1 MARNPAK
8 SSGLSELWARLR
20 FVLYAIIIYRIGTHI
35 PVPGI
40 DPMKLSSLF
49 DQNQGTLLGLF
60 NMFSGGALERMSIM
74 ALNVVPYITAAI
86 VMNLLEATTP
96 SLKKMFRQEGEVGRR
111 KRTNYVRLGTLGL
124 AIIQSSGFAIALSS
138 QGLASAPGNLFIVTA
153 VISFVTGTMFLVW
166 LGEQVNERGIGN
178 GISLIIFASIVSGLP
193 RAIGQSFEGARQGE
207 INLIVRLSVALL
219 AILAIAFIVWV
230 ERAQRRVS
238 VNYAKRQIGNQMAMG
253 QSSHVPLKVNM
264 SGVIP
269 AIFASSIVL
278 FPASISTWFGQSE
291 GFEWLQEISLAL
303 SPGQPLYVIV
313 FAILI
318 AYFCFFY
325 TAIQFPAKDISDNLK
340 RSGGFL
346 PGIRPGDQTEGY
358 IDSVMSRLTVWGS
371 IYMIAVCLLPQFLI
385 VSANVPFYLGGTSLL
400 IAVVVVMDF
409 MAQVQSHLLSS
420 QYESLMKKAN
430 LKNYRRE

>member
-124 AIIQSSGFAIALSS
+124 AVIQSSGFAIALSS
-138 QGLASAPGNLFIVTA
+138 QGLASAPGNMFIVTA

-207 INLIVRLSVALL
+207 INLIVLLSVALL

-313 FAILI
+313 FAVLI

-346 PGIRPGDQTEGY
+346 PGIRPGDQTESY

-430 LKNYRRE
+430 LKNYRR

>member
-207 INLIVRLSVALL
+207 INLIVLLSVALL

-253 QSSHVPLKVNM
+253 QTSHVPLKVNM

-313 FAILI
+313 FAVLI

-430 LKNYRRE
+430 LKNYRR

>member
-20 FVLYAIIIYRIGTHI
+20 FVLYAMIIYRIGTHI

-138 QGLASAPGNLFIVTA
+138 QGLASTTGNTFIVTA

-207 INLIVRLSVALL
+207 INLIVLLSVALL

-253 QSSHVPLKVNM
+253 QTSHVPLKVNM

-313 FAILI
+313 FAVLI

-430 LKNYRRE
+430 LKNYKR

>member
-138 QGLASAPGNLFIVTA
+138 QGLASAPGNMFIVTA

-207 INLIVRLSVALL
+207 INLIILLSVALL

-253 QSSHVPLKVNM
+253 QTSHVPLKVNM

-430 LKNYRRE
+430 LKNYRR

>member
-207 INLIVRLSVALL
+207 INLIVLLSVALL

-253 QSSHVPLKVNM
+253 QTSHVPLKVNM

-313 FAILI
+313 FAVLI

-420 QYESLMKKAN
+420 QYQSLMKKAN
-430 LKNYRRE
+430 LKNYRR

>member
-138 QGLASAPGNLFIVTA
+138 QGLASNSGNMFIVTA

-207 INLIVRLSVALL
+207 INLIVLLSVALL

-313 FAILI
+313 FAVLI

-409 MAQVQSHLLSS
+409 MAQVQLHLLSS

-430 LKNYRRE
+430 LKNYRR

>member
-20 FVLYAIIIYRIGTHI
+20 FVLLAIIIYRIGTHI

-111 KRTNYVRLGTLGL
+111 KRPNYVRLGTLGL

-138 QGLASAPGNLFIVTA
+138 QGLASNPGNMFIVTA

-207 INLIVRLSVALL
+207 INLIVLLSVALL

-313 FAILI
+313 FAVLI

-430 LKNYRRE
+430 LKNYRR

>member
-111 KRTNYVRLGTLGL
+111 KRTNYVRIGTLGL

-138 QGLASAPGNLFIVTA
+138 QGLASAPGNMFIVTA

-207 INLIVRLSVALL
+207 INLIVLLSVAFL

-238 VNYAKRQIGNQMAMG
+238 VNYAKRQIGSQMAMG

-313 FAILI
+313 FAVLI

-346 PGIRPGDQTEGY
+346 PGIRPGDQTESY

-430 LKNYRRE
+430 LKNYRR

>member
-138 QGLASAPGNLFIVTA
+138 QGLASTPRNMFIVTA

-207 INLIVRLSVALL
+207 INLIVLLSVALL

-313 FAILI
+313 LAVLI

-430 LKNYRRE
+430 LKNYRR

>member
-138 QGLASAPGNLFIVTA
+138 QGLASTPGNMFIVTA

-207 INLIVRLSVALL
+207 INLIVLLSVALL

-253 QSSHVPLKVNM
+253 L
-264 SGVIP
+264 
-269 AIFASSIVL
+269 
-278 FPASISTWFGQSE
+278 
-291 GFEWLQEISLAL
+291 SL
-303 SPGQPLYVIV
+303 IH
-313 FAILI
+313 I
-318 AYFCFFY
+318 
-325 TAIQFPAKDISDNLK
+325 
-340 RSGGFL
+340 
-346 PGIRPGDQTEGY
+346 
-358 IDSVMSRLTVWGS
+358 
-371 IYMIAVCLLPQFLI
+371 
-385 VSANVPFYLGGTSLL
+385 
-400 IAVVVVMDF
+400 
-409 MAQVQSHLLSS
+409 
-420 QYESLMKKAN
+420 
-430 LKNYRRE
+430 

>member
-1 MARNPAK
+1 VARNPAK

-138 QGLASAPGNLFIVTA
+138 QGLASAPGNMFIVTA

-207 INLIVRLSVALL
+207 INLIILLSVALL

-253 QSSHVPLKVNM
+253 QTSHVPLKVNM

-430 LKNYRRE
+430 LKNYRR

>member
-1 MARNPAK
+1 M
-8 SSGLSELWARLR
+8 
-20 FVLYAIIIYRIGTHI
+20 
-35 PVPGI
+35 
-40 DPMKLSSLF
+40 
-49 DQNQGTLLGLF
+49 
-60 NMFSGGALERMSIM
+60 
-74 ALNVVPYITAAI
+74 
-86 VMNLLEATTP
+86 
-96 SLKKMFRQEGEVGRR
+96 
-111 KRTNYVRLGTLGL
+111 
-124 AIIQSSGFAIALSS
+124 
-138 QGLASAPGNLFIVTA
+138 FIVTA

-207 INLIVRLSVALL
+207 INLIVLLSVALL
-219 AILAIAFIVWV
+219 AILANAFIVWV

-313 FAILI
+313 FAVLI

-430 LKNYRRE
+430 LKNYRR

>member
-207 INLIVRLSVALL
+207 INLIVLLSVALL

-313 FAILI
+313 FAVLI

-420 QYESLMKKAN
+420 QYDSLMKKAN
-430 LKNYRRE
+430 LKNYRR

>member
-1 MARNPAK
+1 VARNPAK

-207 INLIVRLSVALL
+207 INLIVLLSVALL

-253 QSSHVPLKVNM
+253 QTSHVPLKVNM

-313 FAILI
+313 FAVLI

-420 QYESLMKKAN
+420 QYDSLMKKAN
-430 LKNYRRE
+430 LKNYRR

>member
-1 MARNPAK
+1 MASPAIK
-8 SSGLSELWARLR
+8 SDGLKELWSRLR
-20 FVLYAIIIYRIGTHI
+20 FVLLAIIIYRIGTHI

-40 DPMKLSSLF
+40 DPLKISSLF

-74 ALNVVPYITAAI
+74 ALNVIPYITAAI

-96 SLKKMFRQEGEVGRR
+96 SLKKLFRQEGEVGRR
-111 KRTNYVRLGTLGL
+111 KRTSYVRLGTLVL
-124 AIIQSSGFAIALSS
+124 AIFQSSGFAIALSS
-138 QGLASAPGNLFIVTA
+138 QGLAVEPGYGFIFTA
-153 VISFVTGTMFLVW
+153 IVSFVTGTMFLVW

-193 RAIGQSFEGARQGE
+193 GAIGQSFESARQGE
-207 INLIVRLSVALL
+207 ISLILLLLIGLFAL
-219 AILAIAFIVWV
+219 IAIAFIVWV

-253 QSSHVPLKVNM
+253 QTSHVPLKVNM

-358 IDSVMSRLTVWGS
+358 IDSVMSRLTVWG
-371 IYMIAVCLLPQFLI
+371 
-385 VSANVPFYLGGTSLL
+385 
-400 IAVVVVMDF
+400 
-409 MAQVQSHLLSS
+409 QSHIHI
-420 QYESLMKKAN
+420 
-430 LKNYRRE
+430 

>member
-138 QGLASAPGNLFIVTA
+138 QGLASDPGNLFIVTA

-207 INLIVRLSVALL
+207 INLIVLLSVALL

-430 LKNYRRE
+430 LKNYRR

>member
-138 QGLASAPGNLFIVTA
+138 QGLASNPGNMFIVTA

-207 INLIVRLSVALL
+207 INLIVLLSVALL

-313 FAILI
+313 FAVLI

-346 PGIRPGDQTEGY
+346 PGIRPGDQTAGY
-358 IDSVMSRLTVWGS
+358 IDRVMSRLTVWGS

-430 LKNYRRE
+430 LKNYRR

>member
-1 MARNPAK
+1 M
-8 SSGLSELWARLR
+8 GSEMCIRDR
-20 FVLYAIIIYRIGTHI
+20 
-35 PVPGI
+35 
-40 DPMKLSSLF
+40 
-49 DQNQGTLLGLF
+49 
-60 NMFSGGALERMSIM
+60 
-74 ALNVVPYITAAI
+74 
-86 VMNLLEATTP
+86 
-96 SLKKMFRQEGEVGRR
+96 
-111 KRTNYVRLGTLGL
+111 
-124 AIIQSSGFAIALSS
+124 
-138 QGLASAPGNLFIVTA
+138 
-153 VISFVTGTMFLVW
+153 
-166 LGEQVNERGIGN
+166 
-178 GISLIIFASIVSGLP
+178 
-193 RAIGQSFEGARQGE
+193 
-207 INLIVRLSVALL
+207 
-219 AILAIAFIVWV
+219 
-230 ERAQRRVS
+230 
-238 VNYAKRQIGNQMAMG
+238 AMG

-313 FAILI
+313 FAVLI

-430 LKNYRRE
+430 LKNYRR

>member
-138 QGLASAPGNLFIVTA
+138 QGLASNPGNMFIVTA

-207 INLIVRLSVALL
+207 INLIVLLSVALL

-313 FAILI
+313 FAVLI

-430 LKNYRRE
+430 LKNYRR

>member
-1 MARNPAK
+1 
-8 SSGLSELWARLR
+8 
-20 FVLYAIIIYRIGTHI
+20 
-35 PVPGI
+35 
-40 DPMKLSSLF
+40 
-49 DQNQGTLLGLF
+49 
-60 NMFSGGALERMSIM
+60 
-74 ALNVVPYITAAI
+74 
-86 VMNLLEATTP
+86 
-96 SLKKMFRQEGEVGRR
+96 
-111 KRTNYVRLGTLGL
+111 
-124 AIIQSSGFAIALSS
+124 
-138 QGLASAPGNLFIVTA
+138 
-153 VISFVTGTMFLVW
+153 
-166 LGEQVNERGIGN
+166 
-178 GISLIIFASIVSGLP
+178 
-193 RAIGQSFEGARQGE
+193 
-207 INLIVRLSVALL
+207 
-219 AILAIAFIVWV
+219 
-230 ERAQRRVS
+230 
-238 VNYAKRQIGNQMAMG
+238 
-253 QSSHVPLKVNM
+253 LKVNM

-313 FAILI
+313 FAVLI

-430 LKNYRRE
+430 LKNYRR

>member
-1 MARNPAK
+1 VARNPAK

-138 QGLASAPGNLFIVTA
+138 QGLASNPGNMFIFTA

-207 INLIVRLSVALL
+207 INLIVLLSVALL

-253 QSSHVPLKVNM
+253 QTSHVPLKVNM

-313 FAILI
+313 FAVLI

-430 LKNYRRE
+430 LKNYRR

>member
-1 MARNPAK
+1 
-8 SSGLSELWARLR
+8 
-20 FVLYAIIIYRIGTHI
+20 
-35 PVPGI
+35 
-40 DPMKLSSLF
+40 
-49 DQNQGTLLGLF
+49 
-60 NMFSGGALERMSIM
+60 
-74 ALNVVPYITAAI
+74 
-86 VMNLLEATTP
+86 MNLLEATTP

-138 QGLASAPGNLFIVTA
+138 QGLASTPGNMFIVTA

-207 INLIVRLSVALL
+207 INLIVLLSVALL

-313 FAILI
+313 FAVLI

-325 TAIQFPAKDISDNLK
+325 TAIQCPAKDISDNLK

-430 LKNYRRE
+430 LKNYRR